1 MINML
6 FGEVNVIRWRYVRYL
21 NNSHPTLSLIA
32 YLNISTCYLA
42 TYLHVYFNDKCKKMI
57 LSSFFS
63 VISHNI
69 VWTCSYF
76 SSYDTVASLPIL

>member
-1 MINML
+1 MYVNMFIYVSSSVSLHYYLILIYQIDMINML

-42 TYLHVYFNDKCKKMI
+42 TYVHV
-57 LSSFFS
+57 
-63 VISHNI
+63 
-69 VWTCSYF
+69 
-76 SSYDTVASLPIL
+76 